1 MALSRWESS
10 VPDGFD
16 SELRMAVAEGLLS
29 KKEAEAL
36 HSEAL
41 RLGRP
46 PLELLVERGR
56 LSADSLASLRREYQE
71 EPTRTSILPAGAPP
85 HDDTMTVKPPSRE
98 LPAVGAM
105 EFPVPGWERYQP
117 IRLLGQG
124 GMGRVFLA
132 HDPRLRRD
140 VALKFVRDDDP
151 DSARRFV
158 FEARAQARVVH
169 ERVCQVYEVG
179 EVEGKT
185 YIAMQYIDGKP
196 LNLLAKQ
203 LTVEQKAMVLRDVAE
218 GVHEAH
224 RAGLIHRDL
233 KPSNIM
239 VARSQDG
246 KLEPYVVDFGLARD
260 WKEGVTATGS
270 VVGTPHYMAPE
281 QARGEVSRLD
291 RRADVY
297 SLGATL
303 YHLLTGSHPVQGS
316 NHLEVLSNISTVE
329 PRPLRALDADIPAD
343 LEAIVLKCLEKE
355 RSARY
360 DSARALAEDLSRFL
374 NGELVHARPTGTWYR
389 LRKKVRKHRAA
400 VAMGSGALVLVTLA
414 LGQAALER
422 SEASERARLAS
433 RFTAKVKDIE
443 SHALQS
449 HLSPAHDTRPDRE
462 SIRAW
467 MRELEADMR
476 EAGNLGQGPGHYA
489 LGQGYLALG
498 DTAKAREH
506 LDAAWARGY
515 HEPRAAYALA
525 LVLGNLYQQR
535 LLEAERQYQ
544 RLRAKTGP
552 GDTSPL
558 QQLEARKRDLERH
571 FRDPALDF
579 LRRSEGAPVPPD
591 YVAALIAFFE
601 GRHDEALARLDALGN
616 GPPGF
621 YAAPMLRGDIF
632 LASAIRHW
640 GQGKYEQARTAF
652 GASRRSYERA
662 ADIGRSDPAVH
673 HALAELERAEL
684 EMELY
689 GQGNIQPP
697 FQRGL
702 QAVARALAV
711 APDHYESRVLEA
723 RLHRRLSEDQAT
735 RGTEARE
742 HLQKA
747 IAAAQAAWESRPE
760 RPEARLELGW
770 LFKSW
775 GRLRQTD
782 NEDPRGQLQKA
793 VEFLEGIAPEDQD
806 SNVHVLLGLI
816 HKTWAEYQHQRG
828 LESLPMLNKAIE
840 AYRHAL
846 QLDASQM
853 HARIDLANTYLL
865 RASRPHTPAPDE
877 DLEQARQVLDEARAL
892 NPHHIMRHYYEGQL
906 HEQLAQRSRAR
917 GVEAR
922 PELEKALAS
931 YQEGLAIDAGLPY
944 LLNAEGLVL
953 VQLAQEAWDHGGDP
967 FPLLDRARHAFER
980 ARAVAPRNVR
990 TYNNLGWMHARRATY
1005 LSARGEHPGP
1015 SVREAEVALRQAL
1028 DQSPEHHTP
1037 WANLSLVHY
1046 TLAAFELEHG
1056 GNPRGSLE
1064 RASAALLQALDRN
1077 PNDSDNA
1084 FNQGRVR
1091 ELQARWKA
1099 QRGEALDA
1107 DFEDAERAYRRSLE
1121 LDPANQDTRLAFGH
1135 FYREWAAWKRKRGQE
1150 PTPLLN
1156 QGLTLAQEA
1165 LRARPGW
1172 PQARVL
1178 LASLLLEQAED
1189 STATAQQELVKQ
1201 AREEFT
1207 QALKDNPHL
1216 TREWESRL
1224 PRERQ
1229 LPDGSRSLARHED

>member
-46 PLELLVERGR
+46 PLELLVEQGR

-525 LVLGNLYQQR
+525 LVLGNLYQQQ

-544 RLRAKTGP
+544 QLRAKTGP

-558 QQLEARKRDLERH
+558 QQLEARKRELERH
-571 FRDPALDF
+571 FRDPALGF

-632 LASAIRHW
+632 LASATRHW
-640 GQGKYEQARTAF
+640 SQGRYEQARAAF

-673 HALAELERAEL
+673 HALAQLERAEL

-689 GQGNIQPP
+689 GQGNIEPP
-697 FQRGL
+697 LQRGL
-702 QAVARALAV
+702 QAVARALTV

-723 RLHRRLSEDQAT
+723 RFHRRLAEHHAT
-735 RGTEARE
+735 RGAEARE

-747 IAAAQAAWESRPE
+747 LAAAQEAWESAPA
-760 RPEARLELGW
+760 RPEARLELGA
-770 LFKSW
+770 LFLHW
-775 GRLRQTD
+775 GRLRQKD
-782 NEDPRGQLQKA
+782 NLEPYAQLQKA
-793 VEFLEGIAPEDQD
+793 AELLEGIAPEDQD
-806 SNVHVLLGLI
+806 GEVHLMRGLVYM
-816 HKTWAEYQHQRG
+816 TWAKHQQQSG
-828 LESLPMLNKAIE
+828 LDSLPMLGRAIDAFRLAIRLDE
-840 AYRHAL
+840 S
-846 QLDASQM
+846 QL
-853 HARIDLANTYLL
+853 HARIDLVNAYLL
-865 RASRPHTPAPDE
+865 RASLPRGPEPE
-877 DLEQARQVLDEARAL
+877 GDLEQAGGVLDEVRTR
-892 NPHHIMRHYYEGQL
+892 NPRYVLRYFYEGQL
-906 HEQLAQRSRAR
+906 HEHLARHVRAR
-917 GVEAR
+917 GEDAR
-922 PELEKALAS
+922 PELEKALAR
-931 YQEGLAIDAGLPY
+931 YQEGLAIDAGLTY
-944 LLNAEGLVL
+944 LLNATGLVL
-953 VQLAQEAWDHGGDP
+953 VQLAHETWDHGGDP
-967 FPLLDRARHAFER
+967 FPRLDQAQRTFER
-980 ARAVAPRNVR
+980 AIALAPRGVNA
-990 TYNNLGWMHARRATY
+990 YNNLGWVHARRATY
-1005 LSARGEHPGP
+1005 LSARGEEPSP
-1015 SVREAEVALRQAL
+1015 SVHAAEAAFQQAI
-1028 DQSPEHHTP
+1028 DRAPEHHTP
-1037 WANLSLVHY
+1037 WANLSLAHY
-1046 TLAAFELEHG
+1046 TRAAFELEHERD
-1056 GNPRGSLE
+1056 PRRSLE
-1064 RASAALLQALDRN
+1064 RASEAVLQALNRT
-1077 PNDSDNA
+1077 PSDSDNSL
-1084 FNQGRVR
+1084 NLGRVR

-1099 QRGEALDA
+1099 QRGQARDEDFEEAARAFRRALD
-1107 DFEDAERAYRRSLE
+1107 
-1121 LDPANQDTRLAFGH
+1121 LDPANQDSRLAFGH
-1135 FYREWAAWKRKRGQE
+1135 FHREWAFWKRKSGE
-1150 PTPLLN
+1150 DPAPVLA
-1156 QGLTLAQEA
+1156 QGLTLAEDV
-1165 LRARPGW
+1165 LRARPRW
-1172 PQARVL
+1172 PQARL
-1178 LASLLLEQAED
+1178 LRASLLLEQAED
-1189 STATAQQELVKQ
+1189 SAAGQQGLLNQ
-1201 AREEFT
+1201 AREELT

-1216 TREWESRL
+1216 AREWEPRL
-1224 PRERQ
+1224 PRMRQ
-1229 LPDGSRSLARHED
+1229 LLDGSRSLARHED